1 MRQLLNTAIVF
12 RKHIISLIFIVFT
25 CWASFNSYKEYKDI
39 ENLEKILSIK
49 ISLSSAIKKDV
60 GEIYK
65 EIAALFE
72 ERDILISSDQKFS
85 LLKKEQDKSF
95 LNIDYEVYM
104 RNDFLDSVELLEK
117 MAEKNLVQKISEI
130 TIEKKNDEIDDLDI
144 KLKFKALAYDKIN

>member
-1 MRQLLNTAIVF
+1 MKQLLNTAIVF

-144 KLKFKALAYDKIN
+144 KLKFKAFAYDKIN

>member
-1 MRQLLNTAIVF
+1 M
-12 RKHIISLIFIVFT
+12 IFIVFT